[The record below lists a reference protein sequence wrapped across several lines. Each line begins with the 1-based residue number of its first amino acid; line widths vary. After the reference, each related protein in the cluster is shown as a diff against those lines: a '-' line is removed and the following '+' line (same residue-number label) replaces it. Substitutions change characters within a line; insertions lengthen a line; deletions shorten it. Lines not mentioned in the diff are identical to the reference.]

1 MVKYYSIPPVPKT
14 FNHGMR
20 SLLVMHRGYCT
31 FVGHHEG
38 AWLLQFLYGVFPL
51 FDNLQSGS
59 KTLYELCI
67 LYSVKEDNFQALYK
81 VLTILVLNWINQ
93 GVTKFKKKHITDSMK
108 IAFGIEN
115 CALKSFCLVI
125 TQANH
130 CSEFLMPNC

>member
-1 MVKYYSIPPVPKT
+1 
-14 FNHGMR
+14 
-20 SLLVMHRGYCT
+20 MHRGYCT

-38 AWLLQFLYGVFPL
+38 AWLLQLLYGVFPL

-93 GVTKFKKKHITDSMK
+93 GVTKFKKNT
-108 IAFGIEN
+108 
-115 CALKSFCLVI
+115 
-125 TQANH
+125 
-130 CSEFLMPNC
+130 